1 MTDLII
7 SFFATFFIWIMF
19 LGLVILWFIDG
30 KIKKEQVLHA
40 CLSIILAWTFA
51 EMIKDIYHT
60 TRPFVLEGKNPLV
73 LFIPAANGS
82 FPSSHTAV
90 AFALALTIW
99 LHDKRIGFAYLIAA
113 LLVGTARVLANVH
126 YPVDIIGGAVL
137 GIIVAYMIEKAHIK
151 VK

>member
-1 MTDLII
+1 
-7 SFFATFFIWIMF
+7 MF